1 MSKQVLFVQGAG
13 EGAHREDARLVASL
27 EEGLGSGYEIHYPRL
42 PNEAS
47 PDDATWMQH
56 LWDEIERLG
65 DGAILVGHSAG
76 GLTLL
81 RVLAERGLAH
91 AIGGIFLIATP
102 FCGEGGW
109 DEGCELPKDLSQR
122 LPAEVPTILYHGR
135 DDEIVPF
142 AHIDQ
147 YASVLPTQSSV
158 AWPAKS
164 STQR

>member
-27 EEGLGSGYEIHYPRL
+27 EEGLGSGYEIHHPRL
-42 PNEAS
+42 RNEAS

-81 RVLAERGLAH
+81 RVLANSDSP
-91 AIGGIFLIATP
+91 TP
-102 FCGEGGW
+102 SAG
-109 DEGCELPKDLSQR
+109 
-122 LPAEVPTILYHGR
+122 
-135 DDEIVPF
+135 
-142 AHIDQ
+142 
-147 YASVLPTQSSV
+147 SS
-158 AWPAKS
+158 
-164 STQR
+164 